1 MGTDAAKGVFFLT
14 HDIFDAVRA
23 GDTVRLKDLLAA
35 NRALATARDERGN
48 TPVLIAQYHGKRDA
62 VAVLLDADPELDIF
76 DAASVGRTARVAE
89 WLDKD
94 PALLEAPSSM
104 GFSPLALAA
113 FFGQADT
120 VKLLLGRG
128 ADPKPAVSLAAMK
141 GHIDILQLLKGP
153 S

>member
-1 MGTDAAKGVFFLT
+1 MGTDVAKGVLVLT
-14 HDIFDAVRA
+14 HEIFEVVRA
-23 GDTVRLKDLLAA
+23 GNTARLKDLLAA
-35 NRALATARDERGN
+35 DRSLATARDARGN
-48 TPVLIAQYHGKRDA
+48 TPVLVAQYHDKREA

-89 WLDKD
+89 WLDRD

-120 VKLLLGRG
+120 VKLLLDRG
-128 ADPKPAVSLAAMK
+128 ADPKPAVGLAAMK
-141 GHIDILQLLKGP
+141 GHIGVLELLKER